1 MSHDPVIEA
10 NEIKR
15 FSSFHFLDVRD
26 AQSYATEHA
35 AYSIR
40 VPVEVWEMAA
50 KSGETSFENV
60 PYWEN
65 ALSDLGVDPETP
77 AVVYDDG
84 WMTEAARVWFSRVNF
99 TSSSITSTIRS

>member
-35 AYSIR
+35 AYSNR
-40 VPVEVWEMAA
+40 
-50 KSGETSFENV
+50 F
-60 PYWEN
+60 Y
-65 ALSDLGVDPETP
+65 
-77 AVVYDDG
+77 
-84 WMTEAARVWFSRVNF
+84 
-99 TSSSITSTIRS
+99 RSVFRY